1 MAIAAQALCEGE
13 LRVMVGVRELEGLEM
28 ELQASERIL
37 RGLREQVTHWE
48 LGQLRVRERK
58 ESPLLSPGVLKA
70 VLGKRNELELW
81 SMGEVDTV
89 SLSEAMEVGADKI
102 DAVNAEIV
110 NESNTNTTNT
120 TGSSSSTTVKE
131 KKLTVK
137 VGEDKVYDKKV
148 DLNSTNIQTKISG
161 KGTVTVKVYVDDILK
176 SQKDINLNTTSSYTF
191 E

>member
-120 TGSSSSTTVKE
+120 TETSFTTACSVE
-131 KKLTVK
+131 KVITHPNNDFPEGRKLA
-137 VGEDKVYDKKV
+137 
-148 DLNSTNIQTKISG
+148 IHR
-161 KGTVTVKVYVDDILK
+161 
-176 SQKDINLNTTSSYTF
+176 
-191 E
+191 

>member
-1 MAIAAQALCEGE
+1 MAPGACGRGKVAIAAQALCEGE

-89 SLSEAMEVGADKI
+89 SLSEAMEGDAEKVSEVGADKIDAVNADKI

-120 TGSSSSTTVKE
+120 TETSFTTAYSVE
-131 KKLTVK
+131 KVITHPNNDFPEGRKLA
-137 VGEDKVYDKKV
+137 
-148 DLNSTNIQTKISG
+148 
-161 KGTVTVKVYVDDILK
+161 ILRRP
-176 SQKDINLNTTSSYTF
+176 L
-191 E
+191 

>member
-1 MAIAAQALCEGE
+1 
-13 LRVMVGVRELEGLEM
+13 MVGVRELEGLEM

-120 TGSSSSTTVKE
+120 TETSFTTACSVE
-131 KKLTVK
+131 KVITHPNNDFPEGRKLA
-137 VGEDKVYDKKV
+137 
-148 DLNSTNIQTKISG
+148 IHR
-161 KGTVTVKVYVDDILK
+161 
-176 SQKDINLNTTSSYTF
+176 
-191 E
+191 

>member
-89 SLSEAMEVGADKI
+89 SLSEAMEGDAEKVSEVGANKIDAVNANKI

-120 TGSSSSTTVKE
+120 TETSFTTACSVE
-131 KKLTVK
+131 KVITHPNNDFPEGRKLAIHRRP
-137 VGEDKVYDKKV
+137 
-148 DLNSTNIQTKISG
+148 L
-161 KGTVTVKVYVDDILK
+161 
-176 SQKDINLNTTSSYTF
+176 
-191 E
+191 

>member
-1 MAIAAQALCEGE
+1 MAPGICGRGKVVIAAQALCEGE

-120 TGSSSSTTVKE
+120 TETSFTTACSVE
-131 KKLTVK
+131 KVITHPNNDFPEGRKLAIHRRP
-137 VGEDKVYDKKV
+137 
-148 DLNSTNIQTKISG
+148 L
-161 KGTVTVKVYVDDILK
+161 
-176 SQKDINLNTTSSYTF
+176 
-191 E
+191 

>member
-89 SLSEAMEVGADKI
+89 SLSEAMEGDAETVSEVGADKI

-110 NESNTNTTNT
+110 NESNTNTTETSFT
-120 TGSSSSTTVKE
+120 TACSVE
-131 KKLTVK
+131 KVITHPNNDFPEGRKLAIHRRP
-137 VGEDKVYDKKV
+137 
-148 DLNSTNIQTKISG
+148 L
-161 KGTVTVKVYVDDILK
+161 
-176 SQKDINLNTTSSYTF
+176 
-191 E
+191 

>member
-1 MAIAAQALCEGE
+1 
-13 LRVMVGVRELEGLEM
+13 MVGVRELEGLEM

-89 SLSEAMEVGADKI
+89 SLSEAMEGDAEKVSEVGADKIDAVNADKI

-120 TGSSSSTTVKE
+120 TETSFTTAYSVE
-131 KKLTVK
+131 KVITHPNNDFPEGRKLAIHRRP
-137 VGEDKVYDKKV
+137 
-148 DLNSTNIQTKISG
+148 L
-161 KGTVTVKVYVDDILK
+161 
-176 SQKDINLNTTSSYTF
+176 
-191 E
+191 

>member
-1 MAIAAQALCEGE
+1 MIAAQALCEGE

-89 SLSEAMEVGADKI
+89 SLSEAMEGDAEKVSEVGADKI

-120 TGSSSSTTVKE
+120 TETSFTTACSVE
-131 KKLTVK
+131 KVITHPNNDFPEGRKLA
-137 VGEDKVYDKKV
+137 
-148 DLNSTNIQTKISG
+148 IHR
-161 KGTVTVKVYVDDILK
+161 
-176 SQKDINLNTTSSYTF
+176 
-191 E
+191 

>member
-89 SLSEAMEVGADKI
+89 SLSEAMEGDAEKVSEVGADKIDAVNADKI

-110 NESNTNTTNT
+110 NESNTNTTETSFT
-120 TGSSSSTTVKE
+120 TACSVE
-131 KKLTVK
+131 KVITHPNNDFPEGRKLAIHRRP
-137 VGEDKVYDKKV
+137 
-148 DLNSTNIQTKISG
+148 L
-161 KGTVTVKVYVDDILK
+161 
-176 SQKDINLNTTSSYTF
+176 
-191 E
+191 

>member
-1 MAIAAQALCEGE
+1 MVIAAQALCEGE

-89 SLSEAMEVGADKI
+89 SLSEAIEGDAEKVSEVGADKI

-120 TGSSSSTTVKE
+120 TETSFTTACSVE
-131 KKLTVK
+131 KVITHQNNDFPEGRKLAIHRRP
-137 VGEDKVYDKKV
+137 
-148 DLNSTNIQTKISG
+148 L
-161 KGTVTVKVYVDDILK
+161 
-176 SQKDINLNTTSSYTF
+176 
-191 E
+191 

>member
-1 MAIAAQALCEGE
+1 MIAAQALCEGE

-89 SLSEAMEVGADKI
+89 SLSEAMEGDAEKI

-120 TGSSSSTTVKE
+120 TETSFTTACSVE
-131 KKLTVK
+131 KVIAHPNNDFPEGRKLA
-137 VGEDKVYDKKV
+137 
-148 DLNSTNIQTKISG
+148 IHR
-161 KGTVTVKVYVDDILK
+161 
-176 SQKDINLNTTSSYTF
+176 
-191 E
+191 

>member
-1 MAIAAQALCEGE
+1 MIAAQALCEGE
-13 LRVMVGVRELEGLEM
+13 LRGMVGVRELEGLEM

-89 SLSEAMEVGADKI
+89 SLSEAMEGDAEKVSEVGADKI

-120 TGSSSSTTVKE
+120 TETSFTTACSVE
-131 KKLTVK
+131 KVITHPNNDFPEGRKLAIHRRP
-137 VGEDKVYDKKV
+137 
-148 DLNSTNIQTKISG
+148 L
-161 KGTVTVKVYVDDILK
+161 
-176 SQKDINLNTTSSYTF
+176 
-191 E
+191 

>member
-13 LRVMVGVRELEGLEM
+13 LRVTVGVRELEGLEM

-89 SLSEAMEVGADKI
+89 SLSEAMEGDAEKVSEVGADKI

-120 TGSSSSTTVKE
+120 TETSFTTACSVE
-131 KKLTVK
+131 KVITHPNNDFPEGRKLAIHRRP
-137 VGEDKVYDKKV
+137 
-148 DLNSTNIQTKISG
+148 L
-161 KGTVTVKVYVDDILK
+161 
-176 SQKDINLNTTSSYTF
+176 
-191 E
+191 

>member
-1 MAIAAQALCEGE
+1 MVIAAQALCEGE
-13 LRVMVGVRELEGLEM
+13 LRVMGGVRELEGLEM

-89 SLSEAMEVGADKI
+89 SLSEAMEGDAEKVSEVGADKI

-120 TGSSSSTTVKE
+120 TETSFTTACSVE
-131 KKLTVK
+131 KVITHPNNDFPEGRKLAIHRRP
-137 VGEDKVYDKKV
+137 
-148 DLNSTNIQTKISG
+148 L
-161 KGTVTVKVYVDDILK
+161 
-176 SQKDINLNTTSSYTF
+176 
-191 E
+191 

>member
-1 MAIAAQALCEGE
+1 MVIAAQALCEGE

-120 TGSSSSTTVKE
+120 T
-131 KKLTVK
+131 
-137 VGEDKVYDKKV
+137 
-148 DLNSTNIQTKISG
+148 
-161 KGTVTVKVYVDDILK
+161 
-176 SQKDINLNTTSSYTF
+176 NTTETSFTTACSVEKVITHPNNDF
-191 E
+191 PEGRKLAIHR

>member
-1 MAIAAQALCEGE
+1 MAPGICGRGKVAIAAQALCEGE

-120 TGSSSSTTVKE
+120 TETSFTTACSVE
-131 KKLTVK
+131 KLITHPNNDFPEGRKLA
-137 VGEDKVYDKKV
+137 
-148 DLNSTNIQTKISG
+148 IHR
-161 KGTVTVKVYVDDILK
+161 
-176 SQKDINLNTTSSYTF
+176 
-191 E
+191 

>member
-1 MAIAAQALCEGE
+1 MVIAAQALCEGE

-89 SLSEAMEVGADKI
+89 SLSEAMEGDAEKVSEVGADKI

-120 TGSSSSTTVKE
+120 TETSFTTACSVE
-131 KKLTVK
+131 KVITHPNNDFPEGRKLAIHRRP
-137 VGEDKVYDKKV
+137 
-148 DLNSTNIQTKISG
+148 L
-161 KGTVTVKVYVDDILK
+161 
-176 SQKDINLNTTSSYTF
+176 
-191 E
+191 

>member
-1 MAIAAQALCEGE
+1 MAPGICGRGKVAIAAQALCEGE

-120 TGSSSSTTVKE
+120 TEISFTTACSVE
-131 KKLTVK
+131 KVITHPNNDFPEGRKLAIHRRP
-137 VGEDKVYDKKV
+137 
-148 DLNSTNIQTKISG
+148 L
-161 KGTVTVKVYVDDILK
+161 
-176 SQKDINLNTTSSYTF
+176 
-191 E
+191 

>member
-48 LGQLRVRERK
+48 LEQLRVRERK

-89 SLSEAMEVGADKI
+89 SLSEAMEGDADKIDAVNADKI

-110 NESNTNTTNT
+110 SESNTNTTNT
-120 TGSSSSTTVKE
+120 TETSFTTACSVE
-131 KKLTVK
+131 KVITHPNNDFPEGRKLAIHRRP
-137 VGEDKVYDKKV
+137 
-148 DLNSTNIQTKISG
+148 L
-161 KGTVTVKVYVDDILK
+161 
-176 SQKDINLNTTSSYTF
+176 
-191 E
+191 

>member
-1 MAIAAQALCEGE
+1 MAPGICGRGKVAIAAQALCEGE

-120 TGSSSSTTVKE
+120 TETSFTTACSVE
-131 KKLTVK
+131 KVITHPNNDFPEGRKLAIHRRP
-137 VGEDKVYDKKV
+137 
-148 DLNSTNIQTKISG
+148 L
-161 KGTVTVKVYVDDILK
+161 
-176 SQKDINLNTTSSYTF
+176 
-191 E
+191 

>member
-1 MAIAAQALCEGE
+1 MAPGACGRGKVAIAAQALCEGE

-89 SLSEAMEVGADKI
+89 SLSEAMEGDAEKVSEVGADKIDAVNADKI

-120 TGSSSSTTVKE
+120 TETSFTTAYSVE
-131 KKLTVK
+131 KVITHPNNDFPEGRKLAIHRRP
-137 VGEDKVYDKKV
+137 
-148 DLNSTNIQTKISG
+148 L
-161 KGTVTVKVYVDDILK
+161 
-176 SQKDINLNTTSSYTF
+176 
-191 E
+191 

>member
-1 MAIAAQALCEGE
+1 MAPGACGRGKVAIAAQALCEGE
-13 LRVMVGVRELEGLEM
+13 LRVMVGVRELEGLEK

-89 SLSEAMEVGADKI
+89 SLSEAMEGDAEKVSEVGADKIDAVNADKI

-110 NESNTNTTNT
+110 NESNTNTTETSFT
-120 TGSSSSTTVKE
+120 TACSVE
-131 KKLTVK
+131 KVITHPNNDFPDGRKLAIHRRP
-137 VGEDKVYDKKV
+137 
-148 DLNSTNIQTKISG
+148 L
-161 KGTVTVKVYVDDILK
+161 
-176 SQKDINLNTTSSYTF
+176 
-191 E
+191 

>member
-1 MAIAAQALCEGE
+1 MIAAQALCEGE

-89 SLSEAMEVGADKI
+89 SLSEAMEGDAEKVSEVGADKI

-120 TGSSSSTTVKE
+120 TETSFTTACSVE
-131 KKLTVK
+131 KVITHPNNDFPEGRKLAIHRRP
-137 VGEDKVYDKKV
+137 
-148 DLNSTNIQTKISG
+148 L
-161 KGTVTVKVYVDDILK
+161 
-176 SQKDINLNTTSSYTF
+176 
-191 E
+191 